1 INLNILRKFGVY
13 GKLMLISRI
22 QAKNP
27 QKTEEGLISLRERY
41 KNNLMFRKVW
51 DVIAFLLSKLMRID
65 ARINGVQ
72 NCMNIGLI
80 FSKRD
85 KI

>member
-1 INLNILRKFGVY
+1 MSGCCNFSHTTVSKES
-13 GKLMLISRI
+13 SRI